1 VSLPLFS
8 SMFSTRTRLGSVTAP
23 GMFAMPILL
32 KNETHRI
39 APEDEALL

>member
-1 VSLPLFS
+1 MPPLLS

-32 KNETHRI
+32 KDETRRI
-39 APEDEALL
+39 APDGKALL